1 MLYTQEKNYC
11 VSHLRKTKIRHYT
24 NLIENKILDNK
35 QFWKV
40 VKSLFSDKSNSGSKI
55 NLIEN
60 EEYAK
65 TEMKILEVLNSFF
78 SNVVKNLK
86 IPQYSNF
93 DPIAQNIEDPTL
105 KAIGKY
111 KNHPSILTIQAKY
124 KGRIIFFCRSNYIE
138 KEIFDLETKKA
149 SQISDIPPTIIKEN
163 VDVFADF
170 LCTCINSSIKS
181 SLFPSCIKFADLRL
195 LHIKG

>member
-124 KGRIIFFCRSNYIE
+124 KGRIIFFCRSIYIE

-181 SLFPSCIKFADLRL
+181 SLFPSCIKLADVRL